1 MTTVSRTSRPE
12 PVERPQPVEHPKP
25 VERPQPVERPE
36 PVEGHRTS
44 TGSVLG
50 RVAARPAPGAVPWLL
65 GGALAIML
73 AGSILA
79 ATAIGS
85 SGLGPAQV
93 LQSIGHHLGLASTG
107 LPRLDD
113 AIIWDIRL
121 PRVITAAF
129 VGAALALSGAVM
141 QTLTRNP
148 LADPYLLGLSS
159 GAALGAVSV
168 LLLGLGL
175 VLPLAAFLGAMLALA
190 GALALTGRAASRG
203 STRIVLAGIAVAQIC
218 SAATSFVIFSAADGD
233 SYREVLAWL
242 MGSLGGAD
250 WASLA
255 VAGPIIVAA
264 SLLLLGYA
272 RSLDAF
278 VFGDQL
284 AASLGI
290 ATGPTRLIL
299 LGLVALLT
307 GSAVAIS
314 GAIGFLGLT
323 LPHAARFL
331 TGPAHGRLLPVLVP
345 AGAIFLIWTDTAAR
359 TVLAPEEIPVG
370 ILTALIG
377 APVFCLLLW
386 RQRKTA

>member
-1 MTTVSRTSRPE
+1 MTAVITRPPSAPPRPE
-12 PVERPQPVEHPKP
+12 PSPRRASRALPWLAGAALVIML
-25 VERPQPVERPE
+25 
-36 PVEGHRTS
+36 G
-44 TGSVLG
+44 GSV
-50 RVAARPAPGAVPWLL
+50 
-65 GGALAIML
+65 
-73 AGSILA
+73 LA
-79 ATAIGS
+79 ATAVGS

-93 LQSIGHHLGLASTG
+93 LQSIGHHLGLTSIG

-121 PRVITAAF
+121 PRVITAAL

-175 VLPLAAFLGAMLALA
+175 VLPVAAFLGAMLALA
-190 GALALTGRAASRG
+190 GALALTGRAAAQG

-218 SAATSFVIFSAADGD
+218 SAATSFVIFSAAQGD

-242 MGSLGGAD
+242 MGSLGGAE
-250 WASLA
+250 WSSLA
-255 VAGPIIVAA
+255 VAGPIIIIAGLV
-264 SLLLLGYA
+264 LIGYA

-284 AASLGI
+284 AASLGV
-290 ATGPTRLIL
+290 ATGPTRLVL

-307 GSAVAIS
+307 GAAVAIS

-323 LPHAARFL
+323 LPHAVRFL
-331 TGPAHGRLLPVLVP
+331 TGPGHGRLLPVVAP

-359 TVLAPEEIPVG
+359 TVLAPEEVPVG

-377 APVFCLLLW
+377 APVFCVLLW
-386 RQRKTA
+386 RQRRAA

>member
-1 MTTVSRTSRPE
+1 MTAVITRSPAAPSESPRPTGRRAGT
-12 PVERPQPVEHPKP
+12 PVWLVGL
-25 VERPQPVERPE
+25 VLVILLAA
-36 PVEGHRTS
+36 
-44 TGSVLG
+44 SV
-50 RVAARPAPGAVPWLL
+50 
-65 GGALAIML
+65 
-73 AGSILA
+73 LA
-79 ATAIGS
+79 ATAVGA
-85 SGLGPAQV
+85 SGLGPAHV
-93 LQSIGHHLGLASTG
+93 LQSIGHHLGLTPVG

-113 AIIWDIRL
+113 AIIFDLRL
-121 PRVITAAF
+121 PRVLTAAL

-141 QTLTRNP
+141 QTLTQNP

-168 LLLGLGL
+168 LLLGVGL

-190 GALALTGRAASRG
+190 GALALAGRAATRG

-218 SAATSFVIFSAADGD
+218 SAGTSFVIFSNAQGD

-250 WASLA
+250 WSSLA

-264 SLLLLGYA
+264 GLVLLGYA

-278 VFGDQL
+278 AFGDQL
-284 AASLGI
+284 AGSLGV
-290 ATGPTRLIL
+290 ATGPTRMIL

-307 GSAVAIS
+307 GSAVAVS

-323 LPHAARFL
+323 LPHAVRFV
-331 TGPAHGRLLPVLVP
+331 TGPAHARLLPVLAP
-345 AGAIFLIWTDTAAR
+345 AGAIFLVWTDTAAR
-359 TVLAPEEIPVG
+359 TVLAPEEVPVG

-377 APVFCLLLW
+377 APVFCVLLW
-386 RQRKTA
+386 RQRRAA